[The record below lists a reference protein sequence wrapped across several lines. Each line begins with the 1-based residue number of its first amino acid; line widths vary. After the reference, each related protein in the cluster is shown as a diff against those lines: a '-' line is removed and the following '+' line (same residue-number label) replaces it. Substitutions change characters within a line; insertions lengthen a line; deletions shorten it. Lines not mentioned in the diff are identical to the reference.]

1 VLYRAEAVVGI
12 LVLMQV
18 DADDYSAAASG
29 FSREPAFITRNF
41 DSVVLYQV
49 IHFLVKPRT
58 VKIERYVWRRLNLRH
73 TLSGLRRYLYRF
85 QVWRRD
91 Y

>member
-1 VLYRAEAVVGI
+1 VLYSAEAVVGI
-12 LVLMQV
+12 HLHQGE

-49 IHFLVKPRT
+49 IYFL
-58 VKIERYVWRRLNLRH
+58 L
-73 TLSGLRRYLYRF
+73 
-85 QVWRRD
+85 
-91 Y
+91 